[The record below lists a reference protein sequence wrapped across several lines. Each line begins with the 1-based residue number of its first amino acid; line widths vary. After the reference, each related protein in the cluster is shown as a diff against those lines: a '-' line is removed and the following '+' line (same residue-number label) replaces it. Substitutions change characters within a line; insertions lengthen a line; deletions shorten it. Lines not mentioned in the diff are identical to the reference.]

1 MKKTA
6 IVIFSFVVI
15 SASIASGYQY
25 VGDLL
30 EKISNGLDVLNSYF
44 ILIALF
50 SVYKNKSL
58 FTANQLKL
66 LAYATIAIM
75 LFSYLYPVAK
85 YWEQNSNDFLSTFIY
100 DLIINSFIFT
110 ILIKESQRECGK
122 TNS

>member
-1 MKKTA
+1 MEKTA

-66 LAYATIAIM
+66 FAYATITIM

-85 YWEQNSNDFLSTFIY
+85 YWEQNSNDFLSTFVY